1 MVRLI
6 TSIVAR
12 VRHLVPELAKF
23 GVVGATG
30 AVVDLGGSALLYG
43 TFHFGP
49 LKARAIALTAACVV
63 TYLGSRFWTFR
74 HRENQALWR
83 ELGLFIFLNGV
94 GLLIAEAVIAIT
106 AYAVGS
112 RDQVAYNLASVI
124 GTGLGT
130 IFRFWAYRKWVFLAP
145 LAPSESVVRA
155 QRAPSL
161 AAGRSFQPAPGT
173 VNGTAGRSA
182 HGMVN
187 GTVPGAIR
195 SAANGSAT
203 IGSAP

>member
-1 MVRLI
+1 MVHLI
-6 TSIVAR
+6 ADSITR
-12 VRHLVPELAKF
+12 VRQLLPELAKF

-30 AVVDLGGSALLYG
+30 AVVDLGGSAVLYG

-49 LKARAIALTAACVV
+49 LKAKAIALTAACVV

-94 GLLIAEAVIAIT
+94 GLFIAEAVIAIT
-106 AYAVGS
+106 AYAFGS
-112 RDQVAYNLASVI
+112 RDQIAYNLASVI

-145 LAPSESVVRA
+145 AADPA
-155 QRAPSL
+155 L
-161 AAGRSFQPAPGT
+161 AAEAAETDLAAAAAKAST
-173 VNGTAGRSA
+173 V
-182 HGMVN
+182 
-187 GTVPGAIR
+187 
-195 SAANGSAT
+195 SAA
-203 IGSAP
+203 